1 MSPSTTILLLAGDL
15 NHDRLRVIT
24 ARKFFKALV
33 PLMIINLIAV
43 FAAFSLYSRFLDIDQ
58 QHQIS
63 TSIESARSLIHRDME
78 HIASSLSYIQSSLAI
93 QNYVNKG
100 DEVTRNEV
108 AYALYNLI
116 DTRRIYDQAR
126 LIGANGREL
135 VRVNQEA
142 EGPVIIE
149 DDYLQDK
156 SKRYYFQEGSKT
168 PSGTIY
174 MSPMDLNMEYG
185 SVEYPLSPVIRFSRS
200 LHDKQ
205 GEFQGMVL
213 LNYHGAEILS
223 KFETLMASI
232 PGEAMLV
239 NKLSFWL
246 YNRDH
251 SLEWGNV
258 LGHNQS
264 FASMHPEIWS
274 EMQQQKSGVLRSGDT
289 TFTYLTINP
298 FSESSSSALQQGSG
312 DESHWT
318 IIVARNDIK
327 VPTLLTESLPHA
339 YPLLIVYPIVLLL
352 IWFWAK
358 ASAAQELAEQNLLE
372 LNQTLENKVQARTR
386 ELQVIK
392 DITVLSMATLA
403 ETRDEETGL
412 HIKRTQ
418 LFVKR
423 LAQEL
428 QKHPKYSSVLDNES
442 VRLIYKSAP
451 LHDIGK
457 VGIPDDILLKPGK
470 LTDDEFEV
478 MKQHPVIGV
487 NAFKESISMM
497 ETELPGSQA
506 PEFLLYA
513 KQIINY
519 HHEKW
524 DGSGYPEGLK
534 GEDIPLPARIM
545 MVADVFD
552 AISCQRVYK
561 RAFGKEETFKI
572 MKQSCGTFFDP
583 DIYQV
588 FENIREEFW
597 DIRNRLSDEVT
608 PAKAG

>member
-24 ARKFFKALV
+24 ARKFLKALV
-33 PLMIINLIAV
+33 PLLIINLVAV
-43 FAAFSLYSRFLDIDQ
+43 FAAFSLYSSFLDIEQ
-58 QHQIS
+58 QHQID
-63 TSIESARSLIHRDME
+63 TTIESARSLIQRDME
-78 HIASSLSYIQSSLAI
+78 HIASSLSYIQSSQAI
-93 QNYVNKG
+93 QNYVRNG
-100 DEVTRNEV
+100 YDSTRVEV
-108 AYALYNLI
+108 AYALYNLL

-126 LIGANGREL
+126 LIGTDGKEL
-135 VRVNQEA
+135 VRVDLQEN
-142 EGPVIIE
+142 GPVIIS

-156 SKRYYFQEGSKT
+156 SKRYYFIEGSKLP
-168 PSGTIY
+168 PSTIY
-174 MSPMDLNMEYG
+174 MSPMDLNMDYG
-185 SVEYPLSPVIRFSRS
+185 SVEYPLNPVIRFSRS
-200 LHDKQ
+200 LRSGQ
-205 GEFQGMVL
+205 GEFKGLVM

-223 KFETLMASI
+223 KFEKLMATI
-232 PGEAMLV
+232 PGEGMLV
-239 NKLSFWL
+239 DKAGYWL
-246 YNRDH
+246 YNREH
-251 SLEWGNV
+251 TLEWGNV

-264 FASMHPEIWS
+264 FSSLHPDIWKGIR
-274 EMQQQKSGVLRSGDT
+274 QQPSGQLKSGDT
-289 TFTYLTINP
+289 KYTYLTINP
-298 FSESSSSALQQGSG
+298 FSESDSSLLQQNSAN
-312 DESHWT
+312 ENRWT
-318 IIVARNDIK
+318 IVVARNDISGLALF
-327 VPTLLTESLPHA
+327 VDSLPHA

-352 IWFWAK
+352 IWFWAR

-372 LNQTLENKVQARTR
+372 LNQTLENKVQSRTR

-428 QKHPKYSSVLDNES
+428 QKQPKYRSVLDNES

-506 PEFLLYA
+506 PDFLLYA

-524 DGSGYPEGLK
+524 DGTGYPEGLK
-534 GEDIPLPARIM
+534 GEEIPLPARIM

-608 PAKAG
+608 PARAG